1 MIVKLVK
8 LFNFRSF
15 KGLHEFKFDPINLI
29 TGSIGKGKS
38 SLGRIAITF
47 ALYGYSDV
55 PISKLP
61 NKYIKSEKTW
71 VELMI
76 QDKGDIIIIKREIP
90 TKLTIHLNGV
100 EVLPQAE
107 GAPNNKDKNE
117 WLEKRFGTLDYFK
130 KFRMIDITDGINV
143 LEAGPTALR
152 KILISFHEE
161 FLNKIRQNLL
171 DKKNTYEKFNKD
183 TAGSGIYKHYP
194 SLKRLEFFQ
203 SKYKEL
209 GLKINEINQ
218 DLYKFRVKCNEHM
231 SERGSLESTIRYYT
245 EQGRKAKNEKN
256 CPTCNKALDIEQ
268 RKAVYTEA
276 IKQIKQANELIIEVN
291 NKIKKQQ
298 SNVEFFQSEIN
309 SINKKQQK
317 LNELKLKMEGRL
329 KQKNFK
335 YTNRD
340 VLLVN
345 TSIKELDKFYSYYI
359 LESVKNLEPII
370 NSILVRIGFVVKFS
384 LTEKG
389 DFNLGVF
396 KDSEEFTYK
405 ELSSGQRLMLS
416 IAFQLSLLL
425 DKGET
430 GLILADE
437 GFNNC
442 DNDTV
447 TDLYE
452 MFSQLPFQLVSILH
466 RYDSEKLQ
474 RGLNKINLD
483 ELLPKL

>member
-1 MIVKLVK
+1 MIAKTIK

-15 KGLHEFKFDPINLI
+15 KGLHEFKFDSVNLI
-29 TGSIGKGKS
+29 TGPIGKGKS
-38 SLGRIAITF
+38 SLGRIAFTF
-47 ALYGYSDV
+47 LFYGYSDV
-55 PISKLP
+55 PNSKLP
-61 NKYIKSEKTW
+61 NKYVKGEKTW
-71 VELMI
+71 VEGMI
-76 QDKGDIIIIKREIP
+76 QDKGDTIVIKREIP
-90 TKLTIHLNGV
+90 TKVTIHLNGV
-100 EVLPQAE
+100 EVLQQAE
-107 GAPNNKDKNE
+107 GAPNNKEKNE
-117 WLEKRFGTLDYFK
+117 WIEKRFGTLDYFK

-143 LEAGPTALR
+143 LEAGSVTLR
-152 KILISFHEE
+152 KTLISFHEE

-171 DKKNTYEKFNKD
+171 DKKNLYEKFNKD
-183 TAGSGIYKHYP
+183 SAGIYKHYP
-194 SLKRLEFFQ
+194 SMKRIEFFQ

-218 DLYKFRVKCNEHM
+218 DVYQFRSKCNTHM

-268 RKAVYTEA
+268 RKAVYQEA
-276 IKQIKQANELIIEVN
+276 INQIRKANELMVEVN
-291 NKIKKQQ
+291 ANIKKQQ
-298 SNVEFFQSEIN
+298 SNVEFFQTELN
-309 SINKKQQK
+309 STIKKQQK

-340 VLLVN
+340 VLLVSS
-345 TSIKELDKFYSYYI
+345 SIKELDKFYSYYI

-384 LTEKG
+384 LNEKG
-389 DFNLGVF
+389 DFNLVVF

-416 IAFQLSLLL
+416 IAFQLALLL

-437 GFNNC
+437 GFNNL
-442 DNDTV
+442 DAESVDA
-447 TDLYE
+447 LYE
-452 MFSQLPFQLVSILH
+452 MFKELPFQLISILH
-466 RYDSEKLQ
+466 RYSGQDN
-474 RGLNKINLD
+474 RNLNVINLN
-483 ELLPKL
+483 EVLNGK